1 MEDEQAVEDLEAVTE
16 VDREAHADREQEEQ
30 QADLLVGVVD
40 SPHQDRGEVEAGGVH
55 RGD

>member
-40 SPHQDRGEVEAGGVH
+40 SPHQDRGEVEAGVVL
-55 RGD
+55 RVD